1 MGQKTFAYLL
11 LAGVVLWALSILVMY
26 GFFPVPATAQDFGDM
41 FGAVNALFSGLALAG
56 VIYAVLVQTEEI
68 KNNQVQ
74 IEKSIRANEISAR
87 LAAYSALLQE
97 GDSAVERYE
106 RWEQRHN
113 GQDYSKVKAKVRE
126 NVNTYRT
133 EIEKLVRQLES

>member
-1 MGQKTFAYLL
+1 MNKKTFAYLL
-11 LAGVVLWALSILVMY
+11 LAGAVLWALSILVMY
-26 GFFPVPATAQDFGDM
+26 GFFPAPATVQDFGDM

-68 KNNQVQ
+68 KNNQIQ

-97 GDSAVERYE
+97 GDSALERYE
-106 RWEQRHN
+106 RWEQRGN
-113 GQDYSKVKAKVRE
+113 GHDYSNVKAKVRD
-126 NVNTYRT
+126 NVKTYRT
-133 EIEKLVRQLES
+133 EIEKLVSQLQG